1 MTETVNMKKMYQELV
16 ALRKEV
22 QFIKNHMFDQD
33 TIMTSEEEAQLEE
46 ALEEHKQGKTISLE
60 DLKKELDD

>member
-1 MTETVNMKKMYQELV
+1 MTETVNMEKMYRELV

-22 QFIKNHMFDQD
+22 QFIKNHMFDSD
-33 TIMTSEEEAQLEE
+33 IIMTSEEEVQLEE